1 MVATS
6 NGAKFTINMN
16 SSNSSY
22 EDFSRYCLYSN
33 QKFTEVRLAMK
44 AILFRTASM
53 PVQPPVR
60 SSSLA
65 SLKVFVSRQ
74 DSGSGIF
81 SGERH
86 SVSSPRVSMNLEM
99 NNKRVSGIRR
109 ALSQSDVSRLEVST
123 KLSGGGSRFAP
134 SRIPEEDVNGIGNDR
149 VNHGG
154 IWPNNGGDNS
164 DDKRKMGDYYRELVK
179 SNPTDPL
186 ILRNY
191 GKFLYEVSI

>member
-1 MVATS
+1 
-6 NGAKFTINMN
+6 
-16 SSNSSY
+16 
-22 EDFSRYCLYSN
+22 
-33 QKFTEVRLAMK
+33 
-44 AILFRTASM
+44 M

-60 SSSLA
+60 SSSLT

-109 ALSQSDVSRLEVST
+109 ALSQSDVSRLDVST